1 MDLEILK
8 IASFTKNNK
17 NISNHTHFSKLKNSM
32 CGDEIQIKL
41 IIKKDKIVDFG
52 YQGNACI
59 YCQAS
64 ASLLSKMS
72 INQKKI
78 KINKLCDEVELYLK
92 GNNENYKNKCSSFQN
107 LFKQKNLLR
116 KECILLPFKALK
128 KILVSK
134 I

>member
-8 IASFTKNNK
+8 IASFTENNK

-59 YCQAS
+59 YCL
-64 ASLLSKMS
+64 SLIHISEPTRPER
-72 INQKKI
+72 IG
-78 KINKLCDEVELYLK
+78 DGGVW
-92 GNNENYKNKCSSFQN
+92 
-107 LFKQKNLLR
+107 
-116 KECILLPFKALK
+116 
-128 KILVSK
+128 V
-134 I
+134 

>member
-8 IASFTKNNK
+8 IASDTKNHKVLKECSHSAKFK
-17 NISNHTHFSKLKNSM
+17 NPL
-32 CGDEIQIKL
+32 CGDEMKVSIKVNG
-41 IIKKDKIVDFG
+41 DKIADFA
-52 YQGNACI
+52 YECKSCI

-72 INQKKI
+72 INQKKT

-92 GNNENYKNKCSSFQN
+92 GNNENYKNKCSSFKK
-107 LFKQKNLLR
+107 LFKQKNLSR
-116 KECILLPFKALK
+116 KDCILLPFRALK